1 MTLFQKVSCVKD
13 DLIMQIINRITN
25 DKYLYNW
32 ISCMNGTIAKFVY
45 QGNI

>member
-1 MTLFQKVSCVKD
+1 
-13 DLIMQIINRITN
+13 MQIINRITN

-32 ISCMNGTIAKFVY
+32 ISCMNITIAKFVY